1 MTMTPIIIWTAI
13 VALLLV
19 IITADIIIR
28 HRNSHQPAHT
38 RRIRPIDLA
47 TEREE
52 FFITGDRLAAQED
65 DDDDF

>member
-19 IITADIIIR
+19 IITADIIVR
-28 HRNSHQPAHT
+28 HRHSRHEHS

>member
-19 IITADIIIR
+19 IITADIIVR
-28 HRNSHQPAHT
+28 HRHS